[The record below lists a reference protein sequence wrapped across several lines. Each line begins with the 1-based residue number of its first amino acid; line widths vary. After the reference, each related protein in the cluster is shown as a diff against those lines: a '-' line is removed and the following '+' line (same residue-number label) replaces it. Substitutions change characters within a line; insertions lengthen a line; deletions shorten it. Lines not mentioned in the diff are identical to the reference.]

1 MIAVVLNTA
10 SGTARRPGVVEEIG
24 ELFRKAG
31 MDATIEAIGD
41 PRDIAVA
48 TRDAMKDGADVIV
61 AAGGDG
67 TVSAVAAELAGTD
80 TPLGV
85 LPLGTLNHFARDAGI
100 TTNLP
105 KAVDTI
111 AGGHIGRVDMG
122 RVNDHLFINN
132 SSIGVY
138 PDIVALRE
146 QLRAGGYPKW
156 IAAAH
161 ATLQV
166 LRRESEISIRMAAGL
181 SEKVV
186 RSPFLFVGN
195 NEYHTEGIHMGA
207 RVRIDGGE
215 LWGYFAP
222 PVRTRDLP
230 KLFARAAL
238 GLARRGHALESISG
252 TQLWVDAFNTR
263 VITIACDGE
272 VLNLACPLHYRAW
285 PAALRVLMPAA

>member
-10 SGTARRPGVVEEIG
+10 SGVGRRPGIAQEIG
-24 ELFRKAG
+24 ELFRQAG
-31 MDATIEAIGD
+31 VEAAIHASDD
-41 PRDIAVA
+41 PRDLAAA
-48 TRDAMKDGADVIV
+48 TREAMKAHAEAIV

-85 LPLGTLNHFARDAGI
+85 LPLGTLNHFAKDAGI
-100 TTNLP
+100 PTDLP
-105 KAVDTI
+105 KAVETI
-111 AGGHIGRVDMG
+111 AGGRTRRVDAA

-138 PDIVALRE
+138 PDIVTLRE
-146 QLRAGGYPKW
+146 QLRASGYPKW
-156 IAAAH
+156 IAAAR

-166 LRRESEISIRMAAGL
+166 LRRESEISIRVATGA
-181 SEKVV
+181 SETVV

-195 NEYHTEGIHMGA
+195 NEYRSEGIHLGS
-207 RVRIDGGE
+207 RVSLDGGK

-230 KLFARAAL
+230 KLFTRAVF
-238 GLARRGHALESISG
+238 GLARREHALEAMTG
-252 TQLWVDAFNTR
+252 TQLWVDALNAR
-263 VITIACDGE
+263 IIAVACDGE
-272 VLNLACPLHYRAW
+272 VLNLTSPLHYRAW
-285 PAALRVLMPAA
+285 PAALRVLMPAT

>member
-1 MIAVVLNTA
+1 MISVVLNTA
-10 SGTARRPGVVEEIG
+10 SGTARRPGVAEEIG
-24 ELFRKAG
+24 ALFRNAG
-31 MDATIEAIGD
+31 MDAAIQAIDD
-41 PRDIAVA
+41 PRDIAIA
-48 TRDAMKDGADVIV
+48 TRDALKEHADVIV

-67 TVSAVAAELAGTD
+67 TVSAVAAELAGKD

-85 LPLGTLNHFARDAGI
+85 LPLGTLNHFARDTGI
-100 TTNLP
+100 PTDLP

-111 AGGHIGRVDMG
+111 AGGRVARVDMG

-138 PDIVALRE
+138 PDIVTLRE

-156 IAAAH
+156 IAAAR

-166 LRRESEISIRMAAGL
+166 LRRESEISIRVAAGL

-195 NEYHTEGIHMGA
+195 NEYRTEGLHIGA

-215 LWGYFAP
+215 LWAYFAP
-222 PVRTRDLP
+222 PVHTRDLP
-230 KLFARAAL
+230 KLFARAVL
-238 GLARRGHALESISG
+238 GVARREHALEAMSG
-252 TQLWVDAFNTR
+252 TQLWVEALNAR
-263 VITIACDGE
+263 VIATACDGE
-272 VLNLACPLHYRAW
+272 VLNFTSPLHYRAW